1 MDEINRNT
9 INSPGYPLI
18 FLNDGDSAEIV
29 EFKINPS
36 SAHSNSLYRLD
47 EMGIRSGKVIK
58 MLNNGNS
65 NSILIKVDNSRIA
78 ISRKIAMKILVR
90 KSE

>member
-1 MDEINRNT
+1 LNEIISKPAKNQ
-9 INSPGYPLI
+9 GYPLI
-18 FLNDGDSAEIV
+18 FLNEGDSAEIV
-29 EFKINPS
+29 EFKTNPS
-36 SAHSNSLYRLD
+36 SAHSDSLFRLD

-78 ISRKIAMKILVR
+78 ISRKIAMKIFVR